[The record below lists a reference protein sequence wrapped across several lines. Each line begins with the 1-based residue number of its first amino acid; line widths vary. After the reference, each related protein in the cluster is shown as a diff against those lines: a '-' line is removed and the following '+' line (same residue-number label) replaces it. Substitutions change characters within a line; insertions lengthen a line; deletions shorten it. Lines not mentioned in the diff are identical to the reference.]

1 MLSLYRIL
9 NVDFGSL
16 SATDLSDGFTARLYP
31 AMEDGNTRVK
41 IFKAGYQDSEQ
52 DTDDF
57 RHNWRWIR
65 RETPKLF

>member
-1 MLSLYRIL
+1 
-9 NVDFGSL
+9 
-16 SATDLSDGFTARLYP
+16 LSDGFTARLYP

-65 RETPKLF
+65 KETSKPPL